1 MNNIEISSD
10 SDNEQEEVVV
20 KYSLRDD
27 LKQKFD
33 KLKEKREKLV
43 QKGIKKEEKLK
54 SGKRRRR
61 KSVEKTEIED
71 IKKHVLNY
79 DKNIKNL
86 DWNQLNDDT
95 SERIS
100 LENDLNQ
107 AIKSSNIKL
116 AEEFN
121 EKLIDHDSIKTIN
134 YAVDAYKFEN
144 KVKSNEKPKKLKWQF
159 EAKEKWQS
167 KSNM

>member
-10 SDNEQEEVVV
+10 SDNEQEEIIV
-20 KYSLRDD
+20 KHSLRDD

-43 QKGIKKEEKLK
+43 QKEIKKEEKLK
-54 SGKRRRR
+54 RGKRR
-61 KSVEKTEIED
+61 KSVEKKEIKD

-95 SERIS
+95 SERIIS

-116 AEEFN
+116 AEELN

-144 KVKSNEKPKKLKWQF
+144 KVKSNEKPKRLKWQF

-167 KSNM
+167 KANM